1 MLSIVGKFNRDI
13 FDLYILI
20 VRVFDNGILNFYF
33 DIVIIIYVI
42 EEGMNLLE
50 VKDLDISISFY
61 DDNFFGGV
69 IG

>member
-1 MLSIVGKFNRDI
+1 M
-13 FDLYILI
+13 
-20 VRVFDNGILNFYF
+20 RVFDNGILNFYF

-50 VKDLDISISFY
+50 VNDLDISISLY

>member
-1 MLSIVGKFNRDI
+1 MSIVGKFNRDI